1 MSDPAVHVAAAY
13 ATSASA
19 ISLAIIGVDYYAIV
33 WGLLGALSMLALTAP
48 VTRTRAVLTVM
59 ASTACA
65 AAMSHF
71 LVGLIA
77 EDKESRSAII
87 AVAFVLGAGAQPV
100 LLEVIEAIVTR
111 IRAWG
116 GRN

>member
-1 MSDPAVHVAAAY
+1 MTDPTVNMAAAY
-13 ATSASA
+13 AASASA
-19 ISLAIIGVDYYAIV
+19 ISLALIGVDYYAIV

-48 VTRTRAVLTVM
+48 VTRARAMVTVA

-65 AAMSHF
+65 AALAHF
-71 LVGLIA
+71 LVDMAGG
-77 EDKESRSAII
+77 EGNRSAII

-100 LLEVIEAIVTR
+100 LLAMVETIVAR
-111 IRAWG
+111 IRAAG

>member
-1 MSDPAVHVAAAY
+1 MTDPTANAAAAY
-13 ATSASA
+13 AASVSA

-48 VTRTRAVLTVM
+48 VTRTRAVFTVM

-71 LVGLIA
+71 LVGLVA
-77 EDKESRSAII
+77 EDEGSRSAVI
-87 AVAFVLGAGAQPV
+87 AVAFVLGAGAQPL
-100 LLEVIEAIVTR
+100 LLEMVESIVMR
-111 IRAWG
+111 IRTWG